1 MSTKSEPA
9 ERPKKKKKKKQS
21 GGAGIP
27 PLLLWLGIG
36 GGSLV
41 VVIVLVVV
49 IIVAAPW
56 NSIGADK
63 KPAPNNNPEP
73 QQVGKLGGNVVK
85 EPKSLLGNARRRA
98 DEVARDNEMRNI
110 ALFFQQYCLVNRN
123 PGTRTLDSFLDFFK
137 RDSNAIYNAVKE
149 EKAYTVNVKA
159 RDGSEDILA
168 YETDPYSDGTYYC
181 IRANSQLEYV
191 SEQKLKAGLGQ

>member
-1 MSTKSEPA
+1 CHMSTKSEQA

-21 GGAGIP
+21 GGVGIP

-36 GGSLV
+36 GGSLLV
-41 VVIVLVVV
+41 VVVLVVV

-56 NSIGADK
+56 NSVGAPN
-63 KPAPNNNPEP
+63 KPAPTNDPEP

-110 ALFFQQYCLVNRN
+110 ALFYRQYCLDNRN
-123 PGTRTLDSFLDFFK
+123 PGTRTLDGFLDFFK
-137 RDSNAIYNAVKE
+137 TSSNAIYNAVKV
-149 EKAYTVNVKA
+149 EKAY
-159 RDGSEDILA
+159 
-168 YETDPYSDGTYYC
+168 
-181 IRANSQLEYV
+181 
-191 SEQKLKAGLGQ
+191 